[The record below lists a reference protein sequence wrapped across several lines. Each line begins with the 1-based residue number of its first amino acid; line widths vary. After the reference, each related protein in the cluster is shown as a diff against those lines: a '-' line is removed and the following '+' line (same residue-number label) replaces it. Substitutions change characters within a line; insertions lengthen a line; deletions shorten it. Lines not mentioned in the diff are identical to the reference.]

1 MSLLLDALK
10 KAAKEKHKNTQANH
24 NRGENESLELELNPS
39 VQQKAESDNFIQD
52 ESPQD
57 DFIQDDFS
65 QYDFPHVSDPEIKLA
80 VTIEKIYPDNK
91 AADVLEDPGN
101 SLEVE
106 DIDAGAASEKHVENI
121 PGEQPE
127 NLELQK
133 IDFEQTDK
141 AENNSAKNTPQEV
154 SSISSVSSATAQ
166 REEVLETLA
175 ETKIKSK
182 VENEKVLSELIIRSN
197 QYSRKRQIKKNISI
211 VVLVLLVVTGA
222 ILYFYIEMQTVK
234 QDIYIADGEVSYNK
248 QNEVDKLIT
257 EIEDK
262 EDVEINQAVETN
274 RDNFKAPD
282 LDGYIADK
290 KLTKKYSKKN
300 NGLSVRH
307 EPIKNRPIKSRPIK
321 SRPVKNR
328 PVKNRPVKNR
338 PVKNRPVK
346 HKPVNNTSVKFSR
359 TKKRDPVHKIVL
371 RAYSEFKNKNYKQSE
386 NLYNNALNMDKKNRD
401 ALLGLAAIAVK
412 QQRYEFAR
420 KKYNRI
426 LRLNPG
432 DSIAT
437 AGLIGIDKQADSQL
451 SESRIKFMLR
461 DEPDA
466 APLHFALGNI
476 YSKEKKWPD
485 AQKSYFNAWSVD
497 DKNSDYAF
505 NLAVSLDHLNKKKQA
520 LKFYLTSLKLKH
532 ENGGNFS
539 TAGVET
545 RINSLKKSLR

>member
-52 ESPQD
+52 ESPQDDFIQD

-282 LDGYIADK
+282 LDGHIADK

-307 EPIKNRPIKSRPIK
+307 EPIKNRPIKS
-321 SRPVKNR
+321 
-328 PVKNRPVKNR
+328 
-338 PVKNRPVK
+338 RPVK

>member
-1 MSLLLDALK
+1 
-10 KAAKEKHKNTQANH
+10 
-24 NRGENESLELELNPS
+24 
-39 VQQKAESDNFIQD
+39 
-52 ESPQD
+52 
-57 DFIQDDFS
+57 
-65 QYDFPHVSDPEIKLA
+65 
-80 VTIEKIYPDNK
+80 
-91 AADVLEDPGN
+91 
-101 SLEVE
+101 
-106 DIDAGAASEKHVENI
+106 
-121 PGEQPE
+121 
-127 NLELQK
+127 
-133 IDFEQTDK
+133 
-141 AENNSAKNTPQEV
+141 
-154 SSISSVSSATAQ
+154 
-166 REEVLETLA
+166 
-175 ETKIKSK
+175 
-182 VENEKVLSELIIRSN
+182 
-197 QYSRKRQIKKNISI
+197 
-211 VVLVLLVVTGA
+211 
-222 ILYFYIEMQTVK
+222 
-234 QDIYIADGEVSYNK
+234 
-248 QNEVDKLIT
+248 
-257 EIEDK
+257 
-262 EDVEINQAVETN
+262 
-274 RDNFKAPD
+274 
-282 LDGYIADK
+282 
-290 KLTKKYSKKN
+290 
-300 NGLSVRH
+300 
-307 EPIKNRPIKSRPIK
+307 
-321 SRPVKNR
+321 R